1 MKKIL
6 LIALLMGLLI
16 NGYGQINVLEG
27 KYTTFDNRVVDVYQI
42 VGKYVVLNIG
52 KTVITA
58 DQLNDKATLEKILKR
73 SDELYAFYKD
83 NLGFEPAGGN
93 IEFGNKVNVYF
104 GQPSCGAGCGL
115 VGSKG
120 IEVAYFP
127 DMYNKFKNNLLNI
140 IQTGLLVMNLDVT
153 FLLFHLKLDFL
164 SDLIQKTETE
174 DLRRGSQIFFI
185 PMLIMTY

>member
-1 MKKIL
+1 
-6 LIALLMGLLI
+6 MGLLI

-27 KYTTFDNRVVDVYQI
+27 KYTTFDNKVVDVYQI

-58 DQLNDKATLEKILKR
+58 DQLNDKVTLEKILKR

-115 VGSKG
+115 VGYKG

-127 DMYNKFKNNLLNI
+127 DMYNKFKNNLLNVNPDRI
-140 IQTGLLVMNLDVT
+140 ISYEFGRNFFT
-153 FLLFHLKLDFL
+153 FSSKIGFPYRPN
-164 SDLIQKTETE
+164 TE
-174 DLRRGSQIFFI
+174 DL
-185 PMLIMTY
+185 